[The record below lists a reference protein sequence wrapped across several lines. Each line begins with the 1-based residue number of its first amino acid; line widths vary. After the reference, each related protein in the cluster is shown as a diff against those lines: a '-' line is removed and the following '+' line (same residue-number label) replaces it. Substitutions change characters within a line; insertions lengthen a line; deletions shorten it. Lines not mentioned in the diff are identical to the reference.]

1 MKILADKRE
10 RDAAVH
16 SVREVRVGIPIER
29 RRQVRDFYADVIGLP
44 EWPAHQRLPGGWCA
58 GRPRRG
64 IYFAYRHD
72 ADVDVMW
79 RRITILV
86 SSLDAVEGKLR
97 ERECEFARFRGL
109 SHCEQHILVSD
120 PIGHL
125 IELRQCQP
133 L

>member
-1 MKILADKRE
+1 MKILTDKRD
-10 RDAAVH
+10 RNAAVQ

-44 EWPAHQRLPGGWCA
+44 EWPANQQLPGGWCA
-58 GRPRRG
+58 GLPRRG
-64 IYFAYRHD
+64 VYFAFRHD
-72 ADVDVMW
+72 ADVEVMR
-79 RRITILV
+79 RRITV
-86 SSLDAVEGKLR
+86 VVPSLDAVEQKLR
-97 ERECEFARFRGL
+97 ESECEFERLRGL
-109 SHCEQHILVSD
+109 SYCEQRILVSD